1 MADGTVNIDVI
12 LNDKASEKA
21 REIDNTLKQVGGNA
35 GEKIDNQIGQELD
48 KAIQKTET
56 AHDKMQKAVE
66 KPVKQ
71 KIEADDEDAKSKTS
85 KILER
90 FKALP
95 TSVKTKLVADAEKIG
110 IENFD
115 KLLKKL
121 PRKQQ
126 TELAAQVQKGEV
138 VDYEALLKTVPAKLL
153 TTLELNDNASERL
166 QKLKQ
171 EATETETKFS
181 SLKDIIKG
189 TFIGG
194 LAAQGVGMITSALG
208 DLVSQSMQASDA
220 IYKFKSTMKLG
231 GFGEEEIAKSTKEMK
246 KYADQT
252 VYDLSD
258 VSNTTAQLA
267 ANGIKNYMKLTEAA
281 GNLNAQA
288 GGSAETFKS
297 VAMVMTQ
304 TAGAGKLTTEN
315 WNQLAD
321 AIPGA
326 SGVLQKAMKENG
338 AYTGN
343 FRDAMANGQIT
354 AQEFNK
360 AVTQLGMNKGAVE
373 AAKSTET
380 FEGAFG
386 NLEANVIDGLDKMI
400 NAVGKKKL
408 TNMINTASDAIVG
421 LTGMVLKLFETMSEH
436 KHIAVALASV
446 LAGLF
451 ATKKVTE
458 FIAALGQAKQAMM
471 VFGFAS
477 EFASGA
483 GGGIPKNVLTSVP
496 TAGVGLGARVAS
508 FAGKAVPVAAA
519 VAGVGSELT
528 SNNNTSQK
536 VGGSIG
542 SVAGTAGGAALG
554 SFLDPFIGPAGTA
567 LGAAA
572 GSWIGKKLGEAA
584 GDAAGKALKGKSLVA
599 TTKVKV
605 DADTSA
611 LNQINKK
618 ISPSMKKLNKMLINL
633 DVDPKSIV
641 SARTKSDKLYLD
653 MTKSVDKF
661 YADKEKKSEKNLQNL
676 VKEGVITQKQ
686 ANQRLAAEKKAD
698 QKQAETQKAA
708 LTKMQKDTNDHY
720 NRLQTIQNGGTK
732 KLLKIAQKY
741 GTDSERYEKERQK
754 EIRKENKAYLN
765 EYVKDQMNAN
775 KSISKTIDVG
785 AAQQKKILE
794 KLNKEKGKLS
804 LQDLERTKKDANKQ
818 YEATVKPAK
827 KTRDEVIDAANE
839 KYKKTVKTAESEYKE
854 HHSISKRQYED
865 IVKKARDQR
874 DDTTSAAEE
883 QYKKVTKKAAKQHA
897 DVVKEIDRQK
907 TDVTTAAYQQA
918 SAHAAAAGSE
928 YAMVN
933 ANVATGSGKTASIWN
948 KLGKGINKVLK
959 VFEASQTVPMLTEAY
974 AVGTGAL
981 QRDQLALVGE
991 EGFELAHTPQGYE
1004 IMGQSGPELRF
1015 LSAGTSILTHEQSK
1029 QAMVMNG
1036 GKLPGYAK
1044 GTGAK
1049 IADFVSDAVDT
1060 VDTVTDLASDAFDFI
1075 GKSAL
1080 EIWNKLKSGIGLDK
1094 LLGNLPKPWLV
1105 QDYGKGSIHVAE
1117 SSVGKFLKKFADKFS
1132 DSLDSNSTSPTATGT
1147 HMHWLAQVGVP
1158 EGWRSDMAWIVSH
1171 ESSWNPHATNAGSGA
1186 YGIPQAL
1193 PASKLAAAGKDWRD
1207 NPITQLKWMLNYI
1220 KGRYGTA
1227 TNAKAFWQSHHWY
1240 ADGGWS
1246 DEPAIFGEVPNE
1258 PEAAINPKR
1267 STADGLIAQTIVA
1280 RAGEDPNSFAGQLV
1294 KTAKAGA
1301 QNLTAVMAMSHRSGD
1316 RVVSERAVSS
1326 EINGDMSVNVVLDSA
1341 TIARATYP
1349 TTKALMAHEI
1359 TIRGAGGAVP
1369 VGRAMPVG
1377 GGF

>member
-21 REIDNTLKQVGGNA
+21 KEIDNTLKQVGGNA

-48 KAIQKTET
+48 KAVQKTEN

-71 KIEADDEDAKSKTS
+71 KIEADDEDAKSKTA

-95 TSVKTKLVADAEKIG
+95 KSVKTKLVADAEKAG

-121 PRKQQ
+121 PRKQL

-153 TTLELNDNASERL
+153 TTLELNDNASEGL

-171 EATETETKFS
+171 EATETETKFT

-267 ANGIKNYMKLTEAA
+267 ANGIKNYMQLTEAA

-288 GGSAETFKS
+288 GGNAETFKS

-343 FRDAMANGQIT
+343 FRDAMADGQIT

-400 NAVGKKKL
+400 NAIGKKRM

-421 LTGMVLKLFETMSEH
+421 LTGMVLKLFEAMSEH
-436 KHIAVALASV
+436 KYIAVALASV

-471 VFGFAS
+471 AFGFAS

-483 GGGIPKNVLTSVP
+483 GGGIPKSVPTAVP
-496 TAGVGLGARVAS
+496 TAGVGLGARALS
-508 FAGKAVPVAAA
+508 FAGKAVPVASA
-519 VAGVGSELT
+519 VAGVGSELV

-542 SVAGTAGGAALG
+542 SVAGTALGGFLG
-554 SFLDPFIGPAGTA
+554 SFVGPAGTA
-567 LGAAA
+567 VGSAA
-572 GSWIGKKLGEAA
+572 GSWLGKKIGEAA
-584 GDAAGKALKGKSLVA
+584 GNAASKALKGKSLVA

-633 DVDPKSIV
+633 DVDPKSIA
-641 SARTKSDKLYLD
+641 SARTKSDKLYSD
-653 MTKSVDKF
+653 MTKAVDKY
-661 YADKEKKSEKNLQNL
+661 YADKEKKSEKNLQKL
-676 VKEGVITQKQ
+676 VKEGVITKKQ
-686 ANQRLAAEKKAD
+686 ADKRLAAEKKAD

-708 LTKMQKDTNDHY
+708 LTKMQKDTNAHY

-741 GTDSERYEKERQK
+741 GTDSKRYEKERQK
-754 EIRKENKAYLN
+754 EIRKENKTYLN

-775 KSISKTIDVG
+775 KSISKTIDAG

-804 LQDLERTKKDANKQ
+804 LQDLKRTKKDADKQ

-839 KYKKTVKTAESEYKE
+839 KYKKTVKTAESEYKD
-854 HHSISKRQYED
+854 HASISKKQYED
-865 IVKKARDQR
+865 IVKKARGQR
-874 DDTTSAAEE
+874 DDTSSAAEE
-883 QYKKVTKKAAKQHA
+883 QYKKVTKKAAKQHT

-933 ANVATGSGKTASIWN
+933 TNVATGSGKTASIWN

-959 VFEASQTVPMLTEAY
+959 VFESSQTVPMLTEAY

-981 QRDQLALVGE
+981 QKDQLALVGE

-1029 QAMVMNG
+1029 QAMAMNG

-1060 VDTVTDLASDAFDFI
+1060 VTDLASDAFDFI
-1075 GKSAL
+1075 GKSAS
-1080 EIWNKLKSGIGLDK
+1080 EIWDKLKSSLGLDK

-1132 DSLDSNSTSPTATGT
+1132 DTLDSNSTSPAATGT
-1147 HMHWLAQVGVP
+1147 HMHWLAQAGVP

-1207 NPITQLKWMLNYI
+1207 NPITQLKWMLSYI

-1227 TNAKAFWQSHHWY
+1227 ANAKAFWQSHHWY

-1280 RAGEDPNSFAGQLV
+1280 RAGEDPNGFAGKLV
-1294 KTAKAGA
+1294 KAAKAGA
-1301 QNLTAVMAMSHRSGD
+1301 QNLTTAMAMPHRSSD
-1316 RVVSERAVSS
+1316 RVVSERAVAS
-1326 EINGDMSVNVVLDSA
+1326 EINGDMNVNVVLDSA

-1349 TTKALMAHEI
+1349 TTKALMSHEV
-1359 TIRGAGGAVP
+1359 TIRNAGGAIP
-1369 VGRAMPVG
+1369 VGRAIPVG
-1377 GGF
+1377 GAF